1 MFIIERK
8 FHFHAAHRN
17 VELGGDCRFLHGH
30 TYHLE
35 IQFAAPPIDEAS
47 GVTLEFKDIAKRA
60 GKVIE
65 AYDHSTIVY
74 KNDAELVNAMN
85 CFTEENRK
93 IKWLEKP
100 TSAENV
106 AEEIFSA
113 LKLCGLNPVQLK
125 LQETTTSKVIY
136 TEY

>member
-35 IQFAAPPIDEAS
+35 IQFAVPPVDEAS
-47 GVTLEFKDIAKRA
+47 GVTVEFKDIAKRA

-65 AYDHSTIVY
+65 AFDHSTIVY
-74 KNDAELVNAMN
+74 DQDAELMQAMN
-85 CFTEENRK
+85 CFSEENRK
-93 IKWLEKP
+93 IKMLDKP

-106 AEEIFSA
+106 AQQIFNELRLQS
-113 LKLCGLNPVQLK
+113 LNPVQVV

-136 TEY
+136 TEF